1 MKPAQL
7 VIRALSRRLGTLR
20 LTLWLIIVAALVGL
34 ALVIS
39 IWLVY
44 RNATVFGLRGDDR
57 LKGWNDSLDWTVKYD
72 GYGEVDIED
81 GFASLKPRPA
91 QGPSETSAALAL
103 AGDPDWRDYSFTV
116 QMNLQQQLRQ
126 NSPPNPWEAGW
137 LFFRYQ
143 SDYSSYYLIH
153 KPNGL
158 EIGKLVRPASENYT
172 SDNNHVHNQ
181 VFLATTS
188 GPPAE
193 PGRWYDYRIDVRGA
207 TIQVYVDG
215 ELQITY
221 TDPDPIMSGRV
232 GLYTEDAHV
241 LFQDPLVNE
250 LSSNEH

>member
-1 MKPAQL
+1 MKRAQS
-7 VIRALSRRLGTLR
+7 VVRALSHRLGTPR
-20 LTLWLIIVAALVGL
+20 LTFWLTIVAALVGL
-34 ALVIS
+34 ALVTS

-44 RNATVFGLRGDDR
+44 RNATVFGSRGDDR
-57 LKGWNDSLDWTVKYD
+57 LDGWNDSLNWTVKYD

-91 QGPSETSAALAL
+91 QEHSETSAALAL
-103 AGDPDWRDYSFTV
+103 AGDSDWRDYSFTV

-126 NSPPNPWEAGW
+126 NSPPNQWEAGW

-143 SDYSSYYLIH
+143 SDYRSYYLIH

-158 EIGKLVRPASENYT
+158 ELGKLVRPGSENYT
-172 SDNNHVHNQ
+172 PYNNQVHNQ

-188 GPPAE
+188 GPPVE

-221 TDPDPIMSGRV
+221 TDPDPILSGRV

-250 LSSNEH
+250 PSSNEQ